1 MLRKKRFNTVILFFS
16 LGYFSDS
23 AGVCLPH
30 SMIGNNCG
38 LVTSQLAQAL
48 TLLERFW
55 LI

>member
-1 MLRKKRFNTVILFFS
+1 MLRKKGLTLLLFFS

-38 LVTSQLAQAL
+38 LVTSQLAQTL